1 MENLFARHDDWELG
15 TIFWYAV
22 VVWFSASLLSQALY
36 MALYGIPYDAVVL
49 LKEFGPVYYLVLL
62 IEATIWIGIGVMLVL
77 KCVRKFSTDSPSVAN
92 TV

>member
-1 MENLFARHDDWELG
+1 MVNLFARQDDWELG

-22 VVWFSASLLSQALY
+22 VVWFSASLLSQAVY

-77 KCVRKFSTDSPSVAN
+77 KCVRKFSTATPSVSSTA
-92 TV
+92 